1 MLNFKRYGVRMRLI
15 VGGNDAPESG
25 SYSQYFIDAEDELD
39 AKIRARQ
46 DFGPGWEVSEVFG
59 PFDHLEVRSQA

>member
-1 MLNFKRYGVRMRLI
+1 MLNFKRYGVRMRYERPFDEL
-15 VGGNDAPESG
+15 ETG

-46 DFGPGWEVSEVFG
+46 DFGPGWEVSDVFG